1 MAGKK
6 LPTLSPPT
14 IGPRDYVCRGPSG
27 WPEAYDREESD
38 QMLAE
43 ILTNVPLEVAIS
55 SFIESDSVRRE
66 GMLWPVVLTFLS
78 RICHLDI
85 DNIPL
90 PAGVAFWAKAIRA
103 QKEQRNVRL
112 N

>member
-6 LPTLSPPT
+6 LAALSPPT

-38 QMLAE
+38 EMLMELLA
-43 ILTNVPLEVAIS
+43 NVPLTVAIS
-55 SFIESDSVRRE
+55 SFIESDQVRRE
-66 GMLWPVVLTFLS
+66 GLIWPVVLAFLS
-78 RICHLDI
+78 RITQTDV
-85 DNIPL
+85 DRIPL
-90 PAGVAFWAKAIRA
+90 PAAVAFWAKAIKEH
-103 QKEQRNVRL
+103 KEQRNVRL